1 MTRKIGCSQVI
12 FGNGLSTHK
21 NGLCAS
27 HLRNAFLARLAASR
41 RRPVARGGATR
52 SAAGSDGRRPGRH
65 PKPLGG
71 AQPAAAP
78 MASRC
83 GAAALRRRFMT
94 RDCSWES
101 NGRIFQTSHF
111 VVVAGKSF
119 FYGTLFIT
127 HFCLP
132 PNYSAYRQIIHENFI
147 KIDQP
152 IVYWHQPGNFRVTAK
167 SPAPR

>member
-1 MTRKIGCSQVI
+1 MMQAFFLCRCRRVKYDKSHITCFCRDATRKTWCSQVI
-12 FGNGLSTHK
+12 FGNGLPTHK

-27 HLRNAFLARLAASR
+27 HLRKAFLARLAASR

-83 GAAALRRRFMT
+83 GAAALRRRFTT
-94 RDCSWES
+94 RDCRWES
-101 NGRIFQTSHF
+101 NGRIFQTGHCFLQLS
-111 VVVAGKSF
+111 
-119 FYGTLFIT
+119 LF
-127 HFCLP
+127 C
-132 PNYSAYRQIIHENFI
+132 
-147 KIDQP
+147 
-152 IVYWHQPGNFRVTAK
+152 V
-167 SPAPR
+167 